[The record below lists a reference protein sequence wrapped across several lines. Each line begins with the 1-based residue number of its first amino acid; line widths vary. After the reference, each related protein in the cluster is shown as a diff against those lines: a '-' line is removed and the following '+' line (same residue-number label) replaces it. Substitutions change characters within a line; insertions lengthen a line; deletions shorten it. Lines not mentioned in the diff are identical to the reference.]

1 MIHAGFVK
9 RILGVKRSVPQ
20 YIALKEAGQFPMHF
34 YWFKSVVKFW
44 NSLVKYCECH
54 PGILRQVVNADLN
67 MTRNGKECWCKEIS
81 DTLECLYSLEDSNR
95 ESLASN
101 LYGGVGALHPKTVDW
116 TEVRKVLLSNHMHSY
131 YNTKSASSHPREEMD
146 FRGRKNTM
154 YQHWMSTSW
163 DLGEKPDMHHYLK
176 RDLPHRV
183 IRNMARFR
191 TSSHY
196 LKVETD
202 RWKRPK
208 VPWKNR
214 VCDLCDLGVVQ
225 DEHHVVFECR
235 EEVLLNARHKFQNII
250 SQAEDRMVP
259 MQYLMN
265 NPRVVGRENLPWFID
280 YCTRRTNKIYFVK
293 TNTFHND

>member
-1 MIHAGFVK
+1 
-9 RILGVKRSVPQ
+9 
-20 YIALKEAGQFPMHF
+20 
-34 YWFKSVVKFW
+34 
-44 NSLVKYCECH
+44 
-54 PGILRQVVNADLN
+54 
-67 MTRNGKECWCKEIS
+67 
-81 DTLECLYSLEDSNR
+81 
-95 ESLASN
+95 
-101 LYGGVGALHPKTVDW
+101 
-116 TEVRKVLLSNHMHSY
+116 
-131 YNTKSASSHPREEMD
+131 
-146 FRGRKNTM
+146 M

-225 DEHHVVFECR
+225 DEHHVVFEYR
-235 EEVLLNARHKFQNII
+235 DEVLLNARHKFQNII
-250 SQAEDRMVP
+250 SQSEDRMVP

-265 NPRVVGRENLPWFID
+265 NPRVVGREKLPWFID
-280 YCTRRTNKIYFVK
+280 SCMRRIDKKYFDK
-293 TNTFHND
+293 MNTYHND